1 MYIRL
6 IQSKEFF
13 KMHLTELTNLK
24 KLVAN
29 KSEEEVLKALKEY
42 YQDKLLITWSVQEII
57 DTAWQE
63 MHIFITEDHARSILA
78 YISKNFS
85 ADVGVNWDVIHSAID
100 YNLKQG
106 NQDEA

>member
-1 MYIRL
+1 
-6 IQSKEFF
+6 
-13 KMHLTELTNLK
+13 MHLIELTNLT
-24 KLVAN
+24 KLIAN
-29 KSEEEVLKALKEY
+29 KNEEEVFDLLKEY

-57 DTAWQE
+57 DTARQE
-63 MHIFITEDHARSILA
+63 MQIFITENHARSILA

-100 YNLKQG
+100 YNLKQEKQG